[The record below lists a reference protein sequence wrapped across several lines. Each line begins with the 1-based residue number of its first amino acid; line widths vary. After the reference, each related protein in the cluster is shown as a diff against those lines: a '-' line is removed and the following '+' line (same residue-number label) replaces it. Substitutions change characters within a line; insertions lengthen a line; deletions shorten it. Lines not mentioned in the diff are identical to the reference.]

1 MDFSKTAQAA
11 RKLFDKLTDSGGRHL
26 TPAAELTIN
35 GHFFGTQTIARITRI
50 QLTDKRGFE
59 ADELSVD
66 LDDHDGSIAIPTPG
80 GGLQIRACTGNG

>member
-35 GHFFGTQTIARITRI
+35 GRFFGTQTIARITRI

-80 GGLQIRACTGNG
+80 DLLTLALG